1 MNNKSNSGDNR
12 RNEDN
17 RRAVDQERANIVAGL
32 QAEVAAL
39 KAKLAAVPE
48 VAPAGD
54 DALRGL
60 ATTYRTALRNGH
72 PDAAKHLEA
81 ILAALGA

>member
-17 RRAVDQERANIVAGL
+17 RRSEDRDQ
-32 QAEVAAL
+32 AAL
-39 KAKLAAVPE
+39 VAKLQDKVVELNAKLAAALE
-48 VAPAGD
+48 VTPAGD

-81 ILAALGA
+81 LLTALGA